1 MKHGAMLVQVLRSLF
16 KKPAT
21 VCYPF
26 EKLTMP
32 EKMRGKLKFY
42 PALCIGCKMCER
54 DCPSGAIMIT
64 KIADKQF
71 DCEVRLDKCIY
82 CGQCAESCPKK
93 ALEMTPDLELASGD
107 PLKLKVVYHGNP
119 PEISQ
124 AKPQSS
130 ERAEGKA

>member
-1 MKHGAMLVQVLRSLF
+1 MRLGAMLRQVLQSLF

-26 EKLTMP
+26 EKLPMAD
-32 EKMRGKLKFY
+32 KLRGKLKFT

-54 DCPSGAIMIT
+54 DCPAGAIKIT

-93 ALEMTPDLELASGD
+93 ALEMTEEIELACSD
-107 PLKLKVVYHGNP
+107 AKKLKVVYHG
-119 PEISQ
+119 
-124 AKPQSS
+124 KPQEKPADKPS
-130 ERAEGKA
+130 EGPQGKA